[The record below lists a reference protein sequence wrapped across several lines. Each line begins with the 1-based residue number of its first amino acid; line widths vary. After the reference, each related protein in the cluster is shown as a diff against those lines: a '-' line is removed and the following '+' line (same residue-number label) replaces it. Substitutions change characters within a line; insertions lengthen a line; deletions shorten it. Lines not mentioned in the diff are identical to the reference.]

1 MDEQEKV
8 FEKFNRRKAAI
19 DMGNLEAEIQ
29 GQIPFYR
36 RQQERREEQLL
47 RDRLKRDGIELD
59 LPPEEREFEVKR
71 RKKKKKNLVVRSEVT
86 RYQPKKG
93 SNKVYAQS
101 PRSVKTRPA

>member
-1 MDEQEKV
+1 MDEQEKA

-47 RDRLKRDGIELD
+47 RDRLKRDGI
-59 LPPEEREFEVKR
+59 PIPKEEREFEVKKE
-71 RKKKKKNLVVRSEVT
+71 KKKKTLVSK
-86 RYQPKKG
+86 YNYKKG
-93 SNKVYAQS
+93 KPYAQS
-101 PRSVKTRPA
+101 PRPVKMVT

>member
-1 MDEQEKV
+1 MDEQEKA

-47 RDRLKRDGIELD
+47 RDRLKRDGI
-59 LPPEEREFEVKR
+59 PIPKEEREFEVK
-71 RKKKKKNLVVRSEVT
+71 KKKKKKTLVSK
-86 RYQPKKG
+86 YNYKKG
-93 SNKVYAQS
+93 KAYAQS
-101 PRSVKTRPA
+101 PRQVKTT

>member
-1 MDEQEKV
+1 MDEQEKA

-36 RQQERREEQLL
+36 RQQKRREDRKL
-47 RDRLKRDGIELD
+47 RNRLDMDNIPIPE
-59 LPPEEREFEVKR
+59 EEREFQVKR
-71 RKKKKKNLVVRSEVT
+71 KKKKKKNLVVRSEVT
-86 RYQPKKG
+86 RYQPKKD
-93 SNKVYAQS
+93 SNKAYAQS

>member
-1 MDEQEKV
+1 MDEQEKA

-47 RDRLKRDGIELD
+47 RDRLKRDGI
-59 LPPEEREFEVKR
+59 PIPKEEREFEE
-71 RKKKKKNLVVRSEVT
+71 KKKKKKKTLVSK
-86 RYQPKKG
+86 YNYKKG
-93 SNKVYAQS
+93 KAYAQS
-101 PRSVKTRPA
+101 PRQVKTT